1 MISESEK
8 QDIAT
13 AYFQDGKEEGKV
25 EVARTMLAKKKYSV
39 EEIADC
45 ANLPIELVKNML
57 ANLMC

>member
-25 EVARTMLAKKKYSV
+25 EVAKSMLADKF
-39 EEIADC
+39 
-45 ANLPIELVKNML
+45 PIETIAKHTKLTVDQIKAL
-57 ANLMC
+57 